1 MPQTLGVLAP
11 SGRDSAVIADILA
24 KGGID
29 CVICPTPR
37 DLIDALSG
45 RQVGVAVVTEE
56 AFGQSDLDQLMD
68 WLKHQPP
75 WSDLPVL
82 LLTRRGGNPM
92 LQSNLASSLGNTTI
106 LERPFYPGTLVS
118 AARSALR
125 ARERQRQAERQIEE
139 LAARERELTEERARL
154 QKSEARMRELNE
166 KLGRRFAEALSEK
179 RVLADIVENTDAFVQ
194 VADLNFRWLAINR
207 ASADEF
213 ERIYGV
219 RPRVGQSMLDAVA
232 HMPEHHD
239 AVKAVWER
247 ALAGEEF
254 TEIAEFGDPK
264 RDRRFYEMKYNTLR
278 NERGERIGAY
288 QFVYDV
294 TERMEDQSRL
304 AEAQARV
311 HEMAKLETLGQLTG
325 GVAHDFNNLLTPIV
339 GALDLL
345 HKKYSSDP
353 RSARLIVGAMEA
365 SERAATLVQRLLSFA
380 RRQHLET
387 RVVDVGELVEGMS
400 DLIQRSIGPH
410 VPVEVRVAKDLP
422 AARIDPNQLEL
433 AILNLAVNA
442 ADAMS
447 GGGSLEIDVAAR
459 WVKIGEVDGLK
470 EGDYIR
476 LAVIDSGTGMD
487 PATIQRAIEPF
498 FTTKGPGKG
507 TGLGLSMVHGLAAQ
521 SGGTLRLVSAPGDGT
536 TAEIWL
542 PATDSSA
549 DPLKRREEELPIATS
564 RTTILL
570 VDDEELVR
578 RATADMLR
586 EMGHEVLEAT
596 SAAQALEALA
606 ERDDIGLIITDYLMA
621 GMRGSELID
630 RARQVRSDIR
640 AMLITGYARFAGD
653 DSGVTRLSK
662 PFRAADLAREVAKAL
677 SEGRVVDL
685 ASRRRQR
692 DRPSRPAST

>member
-1 MPQTLGVLAP
+1 MPQTLGILAP
-11 SGRDSAVIADILA
+11 SGRDSAVIAGILA

-29 CVICPTPR
+29 CVICPSPR
-37 DLIDALSG
+37 DLIDALSE
-45 RQVGVAVVTEE
+45 RRVGVAVVTEE
-56 AFGQSDLDQLMD
+56 AFGQADLDQLMD

-82 LLTRRGGNPM
+82 LLTKRGGNAM
-92 LQSNLASSLGNTTI
+92 LQSNLAATLGNTTI

-139 LAARERELTEERARL
+139 LAARERELTQERKRL
-154 QKSEARMRELNE
+154 ERSQARMRELNE

-194 VADLNFRWLAINR
+194 VADLNFRWLAINK

-213 ERIYGV
+213 ERIFGI
-219 RPRVGQSMLDAVA
+219 RPQVGQSMLDAIA
-232 HMPEHHD
+232 HTPEHRD
-239 AVKAVWER
+239 AVRSVWAR

-254 TEIAEFGDPK
+254 TEIAEFGDPD
-264 RDRRFYEMKYNTLR
+264 RDRRFYEMKYNSLR

-294 TERMEDQSRL
+294 TERMNDQARL

-345 HKKYSSDP
+345 HKKHADDP
-353 RSARLIVGAMEA
+353 RSARLITGAMEA

-380 RRQHLET
+380 RRQHLEE
-387 RVVDVGELVEGMS
+387 RAIDVGELIEGMR

-410 VPVEVRVAKDLP
+410 VPVQVSIQPNLP

-433 AILNLAVNA
+433 AVLNLAVNA

-447 GGGSLEIDVAAR
+447 GGGSLQIDVSAR
-459 WVKIGEVDGLK
+459 PVVADEVEGLK
-470 EGDYIR
+470 AGDYIC

-521 SGGTLRLVSAPGDGT
+521 SGGTLRLVSTPGKGT
-536 TAEIWL
+536 AAEIWL
-542 PATDSSA
+542 PVSDASA
-549 DPLKRREEELPIATS
+549 DPLRPQFQEIPVDS
-564 RTTILL
+564 CSTTILL

-586 EMGHEVLEAT
+586 EMGHEVIEAS
-596 SAAQALEALA
+596 SAALALEMLG
-606 ERDDIGLIITDYLMA
+606 ERDDIRLIISDYLMA
-621 GMRGSELID
+621 GMRGSELIE
-630 RARQVRSDIR
+630 RARQIRGDVR
-640 AMLITGYARFAGD
+640 ALLITGYARLVGD
-653 DSGVTRLSK
+653 DGGVPRLAK
-662 PFRAADLAREVAKAL
+662 PFRAADLAREIAKAL
-677 SEGRVVDL
+677 ADGQVVEI
-685 ASRRRQR
+685 ASRRKKG
-692 DRPSRPAST
+692 

>member
-29 CVICPTPR
+29 CIPCPTPR
-37 DLIDALSG
+37 DLIEALSR

-82 LLTRRGGNPM
+82 LLTRRGGNAM

-125 ARERQRQAERQIEE
+125 ARERQRQAERHIEE
-139 LAARERELTEERARL
+139 LAARERELTEERVRL
-154 QKSEARMRELNE
+154 EKSRARMRELNE
-166 KLGRRFAEALSEK
+166 KLGQRFAEALAEK
-179 RVLADIVENTDAFVQ
+179 RILADLVENTDAFVQ
-194 VADLNFRWLAINR
+194 VADLNYRWLAINK

-213 ERIYGV
+213 ERIYGI
-219 RPRVGQSMLDAVA
+219 RPRVGQSMLEAIA
-232 HMPEHHD
+232 HMPGHRE
-239 AVKAVWER
+239 AVQAVWGR

-254 TEIAEFGDPK
+254 TEIAEFGDPA

-294 TERMEDQSRL
+294 TERIENQARL

-311 HEMAKLETLGQLTG
+311 HEMAKIETLGQLTG

-345 HKKYSSDP
+345 HKKHSSDP
-353 RSARLIVGAMEA
+353 RSARLITGAMEA

-380 RRQHLET
+380 RRQHLEA
-387 RVVDVGELVEGMS
+387 RVIDVGELVEGMR

-410 VPVEVRVAKDLP
+410 VPVEVRVADNLP

-433 AILNLAVNA
+433 AVLNLAVNA

-447 GGGSLEIDVAAR
+447 GGGSLLIDVAAR
-459 WVKIGEVDGLK
+459 TVEAKQIDGLK
-470 EGDYIR
+470 PGEYIR
-476 LAVIDSGTGMD
+476 LAVVDTGTGMD

-521 SGGTLRLVSAPGDGT
+521 SGGTLRLTSSPGEGT

-542 PATDSSA
+542 PVSDASA
-549 DPLKRREEELPIATS
+549 DPLKREGEDAPTVSS

-586 EMGHEVLEAT
+586 DMGHEVIEAS
-596 SAAQALEALA
+596 SAALALETLA
-606 ERDDIGLIITDYLMA
+606 ERDDIRLIVTDYLMA
-621 GMRGSELID
+621 GMRGSELIQ
-630 RARQVRSDIR
+630 RARKIR
-640 AMLITGYARFAGD
+640 GDLRALLITGYARFTGD
-653 DSGVTRLSK
+653 DAGVMRLAK
-662 PFRAADLAREVAKAL
+662 PFRAADLAREVAKAM
-677 SEGRVVDL
+677 SGSAVVDM
-685 ASRRRQR
+685 ASRRKKG
-692 DRPSRPAST
+692 

>member
-1 MPQTLGVLAP
+1 MPQRLGVLAP

-24 KGGID
+24 KGGIE

-37 DLIDALSG
+37 VLIDALSS

-56 AFGQSDLDQLMD
+56 AFAKSDLDDLMD

-82 LLTRRGGNPM
+82 LLTRRGGNAV

-139 LAARERELTEERARL
+139 LAARERELTDERVRL
-154 QKSEARMRELNE
+154 EKSQARMRELNE

-194 VADLNFRWLAINR
+194 VADLDFRWLAINR

-232 HMPEHHD
+232 HMPEHRD

-254 TEIAEFGDPK
+254 TEIAEFGDPV

-294 TERMEDQSRL
+294 TERIENQQRL

-345 HKKYSSDP
+345 HKKYASDP
-353 RSARLIVGAMEA
+353 RSARLITGAMEA

-380 RRQHLET
+380 RRQHLEA
-387 RVVDVGELVEGMS
+387 RVVDAGELIEGMR

-410 VPVEVRVAKDLP
+410 VPVEVRISPGLP

-433 AILNLAVNA
+433 AVLNLAVNA

-447 GGGSLEIDVAAR
+447 GGGSLLIDVSAGPVAA
-459 WVKIGEVDGLK
+459 GEVEGLK
-470 EGDYIR
+470 PGDYIR

-521 SGGTLRLVSAPGDGT
+521 SGGTLRLVSAPGKGT
-536 TAEIWL
+536 TAEVWL
-542 PATDSSA
+542 PVSDAEA
-549 DPLKRREEELPIATS
+549 DPLRLIAEDEPVVS
-564 RTTILL
+564 RRTTILL

-586 EMGHEVLEAT
+586 DMGHDVLEVA
-596 SAAQALEALA
+596 SAALALEMLGQ
-606 ERDDIGLIITDYLMA
+606 RDDIELIITDYLMA

-630 RARQVRSDIR
+630 RARQVRPNIR
-640 AMLITGYARFAGD
+640 ALLITGYARFVD
-653 DSGVTRLSK
+653 ESGGVVRLAK
-662 PFRAADLAREVAKAL
+662 PFRATDLAREVAKAL
-677 SEGRVVDL
+677 SEGQVVDM
-685 ASRRRQR
+685 ASRRKKR
-692 DRPSRPAST
+692 